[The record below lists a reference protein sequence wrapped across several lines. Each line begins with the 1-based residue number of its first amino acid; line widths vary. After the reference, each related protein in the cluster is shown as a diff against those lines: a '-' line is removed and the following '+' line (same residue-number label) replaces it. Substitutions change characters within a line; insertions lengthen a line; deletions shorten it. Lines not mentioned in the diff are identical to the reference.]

1 MDSAALDGRVHKQT
15 RRSKRALAPDGT
27 AGSGLLIRRFWVRVP
42 GVQHEGPGQ
51 SPDQGLR
58 RSPLGRARMCPR
70 EHTLPEVEQLCL
82 LQSRSCPIS
91 LPCSLSE
98 AATDR
103 RGGVLV
109 TSGVLAYIPT
119 TTSSP
124 STPHRTANASS
135 RRNSRGTQGRR
146 RPETMEMLLRRCAR
160 MESTWWVAAV
170 KAGRPLSR
178 GPIRPR
184 SPLLCAP
191 RACRPWCFCLL
202 CALWSRRPRRLGTRR
217 FGCRHGLTRR
227 GLISALVRGPF
238 SFWRLGDGR
247 HQWLLCRLFSHTDGF
262 LGLLGLRRLDPRS
275 GCLAGR
281 LARRRDPATWSMAR
295 TPPARGA
302 RHEVVEH
309 LLIQGCIWYSG
320 CRHCPSR

>member
-1 MDSAALDGRVHKQT
+1 VSFRY
-15 RRSKRALAPDGT
+15 RSQ
-27 AGSGLLIRRFWVRVP
+27 SVVRVP
-42 GVQHEGPGQ
+42 GLDTPRGRAALPAAVEVV
-51 SPDQGLR
+51 PDVAPLLTLGGRHRPARRGTRHVR
-58 RSPLGRARMCPR
+58 RSGLHPDDNQI
-70 EHTLPEVEQLCL
+70 T
-82 LQSRSCPIS
+82 
-91 LPCSLSE
+91 
-98 AATDR
+98 
-103 RGGVLV
+103 
-109 TSGVLAYIPT
+109 
-119 TTSSP
+119 

-135 RRNSRGTQGRR
+135 RRNSRGTQARR
-146 RPETMEMLLRRCAR
+146 RPETMEMLSRRCAR

-202 CALWSRRPRRLGTRR
+202 SALWSRRPRRLGPRR